1 MDSVPQ
7 YQTRYTESNRREL
20 VKEFQTHLHRGKI
33 PMAQDLRSTIDKWDL
48 MKLKR
53 FCKTKGGI
61 ISTTR
66 QRKVGKNS
74 SLTVLPTGG

>member
-1 MDSVPQ
+1 
-7 YQTRYTESNRREL
+7 
-20 VKEFQTHLHRGKI
+20 
-33 PMAQDLRSTIDKWDL
+33 MAQDLRSTIDKWDL

-74 SLTVLPTGG
+74 SLTELPTGG